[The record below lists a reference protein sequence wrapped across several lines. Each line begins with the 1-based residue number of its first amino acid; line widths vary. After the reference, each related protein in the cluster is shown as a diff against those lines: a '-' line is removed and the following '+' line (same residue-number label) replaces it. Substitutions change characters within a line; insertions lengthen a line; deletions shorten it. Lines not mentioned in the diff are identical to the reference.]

1 MVEAEEG
8 RGGRGGGEVVVGHG
22 EAAVGGA
29 VGEHGVWGR
38 ETVDFDAHECKWCPA
53 GEGPWSVGG
62 FSRVIWSGGCGD
74 TYIPQM
80 ETMIEAIFN
89 DRTKGAKDMEAAKIK
104 WLVIHAVIRS
114 GLYSLSFL
122 TRGAMLCGGRG
133 VNSLFSLPGD
143 CTTQGSKMDPANV
156 TIENTTRDN
165 EPTRPM
171 SPRASLESST
181 FTYFE

>member
-1 MVEAEEG
+1 MV
-8 RGGRGGGEVVVGHG
+8 
-22 EAAVGGA
+22 
-29 VGEHGVWGR
+29 
-38 ETVDFDAHECKWCPA
+38 
-53 GEGPWSVGG
+53 
-62 FSRVIWSGGCGD
+62 
-74 TYIPQM
+74 
-80 ETMIEAIFN
+80 AIFN

-143 CTTQGSKMDPANV
+143 CTTQGSRTDPANV
-156 TIENTTRDN
+156 TIENTTRDK
-165 EPTRPM
+165 EPTRPT

-181 FTYFE
+181 LTCFE

>member
-1 MVEAEEG
+1 VML
-8 RGGRGGGEVVVGHG
+8 
-22 EAAVGGA
+22 
-29 VGEHGVWGR
+29 
-38 ETVDFDAHECKWCPA
+38 
-53 GEGPWSVGG
+53 
-62 FSRVIWSGGCGD
+62 SGGCSG
-74 TYIPQM
+74 THIPQM
-80 ETMIEAIFN
+80 ETMMVAIFN

-104 WLVIHAVIRS
+104 WLVIHAVMRS

-143 CTTQGSKMDPANV
+143 CTTQGSRTDPANV

-181 FTYFE
+181 FTCFE